1 MNKACALL
9 VTLAAAAVCA
19 TGFALRNNPAPP
31 RSAAIPSPA
40 SDPAQSERAFPDH
53 PGLSV
58 YSPGAGE
65 QRSRNTDEFTTAG
78 PSHAVQPGNAAAQFR
93 PVSGGL
99 TGDPPPGI
107 DSGVAATRWNQPRA
121 EAVQFQPAAIGAY
134 NASKGLPAPRSVP
147 IPLAFVP
154 LPPGVAADNPRV
166 AAAVQALQQN
176 FVDAM
181 GGPNQDPNDPA
192 YYQRWITAQQNN
204 DELYHLQIGDQ
215 AYLVE
220 QIQINTHGGR

>member
-1 MNKACALL
+1 MNKASALFL
-9 VTLAAAAVCA
+9 TLAAAAACA
-19 TGFALRNNPAPP
+19 TGFALRNNPAPS
-31 RSAAIPSPA
+31 RSADAPSPA
-40 SDPAQSERAFPDH
+40 SDPAQAQVAFPDH
-53 PGLSV
+53 PDPSV
-58 YSPGAGE
+58 SAPSGAE
-65 QRSRNTDEFTTAG
+65 QGSRNTEESTPG
-78 PSHAVQPGNAAAQFR
+78 PSHAFQPGNAAAQFQ

-99 TGDPPPGI
+99 TGDPSPGL
-107 DSGVAATRWNQPRA
+107 DSGVAASRRNEPRA
-121 EAVQFQPAAIGAY
+121 EAVQFQPAVIGAY
-134 NASKGLPAPRSVP
+134 NASKGPPAPPSVP

-154 LPPGVAADNPRV
+154 LPPGVAADNPRL

-215 AYLVE
+215 AYLLE
-220 QIQINTHGGR
+220 QIRINTHGGR